1 MSEEDIKALNPQEL
15 KEFITECTLKTAS
28 LKRAKKDYMKSFNEI
43 MKHIETDQHLAMDVL
58 EGKDS
63 ALARKI
69 LIEVQSTLEHK

>member
-1 MSEEDIKALNPQEL
+1 MSEEDIRLLEPEGL
-15 KEFITECTLKTAS
+15 KEFITECVLRTQALKD
-28 LKRAKKDYMKSFNEI
+28 AKKLYMKSFNEI
-43 MKHIETDQHLAMDVL
+43 VKKIESEQHLAMDVL